1 MDQTTFNWTLG
12 ALAGVMFFA
21 LGGGLLLMRRAHKE
35 AQLARQR
42 ALDGQVVQED
52 GADGQSRLMYAIHR
66 IGEMASRGR
75 YSTSLKRDLIM
86 AGYHSASAPML
97 YVGAK
102 LFLLVLGTVGAILIL
117 LPVPAP
123 LALKVVVT
131 LFAAGMLFFIPN
143 LVVKARRG
151 RRMREVQFHLPD
163 AVDLLEICVSSGM
176 GLDMAWNCVSGE
188 IRRVS
193 PLLSDEMELTNLEMN
208 LGVARPEAMRHMAE
222 RTGSQDISS
231 LVALLV
237 QAERFGASIID
248 ALSMFAKSMRE
259 IRSTRAEEAAEKMA
273 VKLLFPM
280 VLFIFPSLLIVM
292 VGPAVMQI
300 VDVMM

>member
-1 MDQTTFNWTLG
+1 MDQTVFNWTLG
-12 ALAGVMFFA
+12 TLAGVMVFA
-21 LGGGLLLMRRAHKE
+21 LGAGILLMRRAHKE

-66 IGEMASRGR
+66 IGEMASRGH
-75 YSTSLKRDLIM
+75 YSNSLKRDLIM
-86 AGYHSASAPML
+86 AGFHGPSAPML

-102 LFLLVLGTVGAILIL
+102 LFLLVLGTVGAVLVL
-117 LPVPAP
+117 LPLPVPLP
-123 LALKVVVT
+123 LKVVVT
-131 LFAAGMLFFIPN
+131 LFAASMLFFIPN
-143 LVVKARRG
+143 LVVRARRG
-151 RRMREVQFHLPD
+151 KRMREVQAHLPD

-208 LGVARPEAMRHMAE
+208 LGVGRPEAMRHMAA